1 MAWVLPR
8 DALLFNSRQ
17 AVKKTDNK
25 QNLLTGFLVIFVV
38 TLGLSSCGTNEEDSN
53 IKQEVRVYNWSDY
66 IADSTIGEFEKE
78 TGIDVTYDVY
88 DSNEILEGK
97 LLSGNT
103 GYDIVGPSSEFMG
116 RQIIAGVYQK
126 LYKDAL
132 YNYDNLD
139 PAMMSLLENLD
150 PDNAHSI
157 PYLWGTTGIGYNKQK
172 AIEIMGADFAMDT
185 LDVVFVPEII
195 AKFQH
200 CGVAFLDA
208 PSEMFKAA
216 LHYLGLNP
224 NSQNPKDYQEQS
236 KELFN
241 NVRPYIQYF
250 HSSKYINDL
259 ANGDICLAFAWS
271 GDVLQAAD
279 RASESGNGVQI
290 EYKIPKEGTLMW
302 FDMLAIP
309 ADAPNPGNA
318 HKFLNYILKPE
329 VIAEISNKV
338 NFANANIPSK
348 SLIKA
353 DSLNNPDIYPEEEL
367 MRKLFV
373 AKILPPDID
382 RVMTRQWVDIKS
394 QQ

>member
-1 MAWVLPR
+1 M
-8 DALLFNSRQ
+8 
-17 AVKKTDNK
+17 KKTDYK

-38 TLGLSSCGTNEEDSN
+38 TLGLSSCGTNEEETN

-66 IADSTIGEFEKE
+66 IADSTIREFEKE

-88 DSNEILEGK
+88 DSNEVLEGK

-126 LYKDAL
+126 LNKDAL

-139 PAMMSLLENLD
+139 PTMMSLLENLD

-172 AIEIMGADFAMDT
+172 AIEVMGVDFAMNT

-236 KELFN
+236 TELFK

-353 DSLNNPDIYPEEEL
+353 DSLNNPDIYPEEDL
-367 MRKLFV
+367 MRKLFL

>member
-1 MAWVLPR
+1 M
-8 DALLFNSRQ
+8 
-17 AVKKTDNK
+17 KKTDYK

-38 TLGLSSCGTNEEDSN
+38 TLGLSSCGTNEEETN
-53 IKQEVRVYNWSDY
+53 IKQEVKVYNWSDY
-66 IADSTIGEFEKE
+66 IADSTIREFEKE

-126 LYKDAL
+126 LNKDAL

-139 PAMMSLLENLD
+139 PTMMSLLENLD

-236 KELFN
+236 TELFK

-290 EYKIPKEGTLMW
+290 EYRIPKEGTLMW

-367 MRKLFV
+367 MRKLFL

>member
-17 AVKKTDNK
+17 AVKKTDYK

-38 TLGLSSCGTNEEDSN
+38 TLGLSSCGTNEEETN

-66 IADSTIGEFEKE
+66 IADSTIREFEKE

-126 LYKDAL
+126 LNKDAL

-139 PAMMSLLENLD
+139 PAMMNLLENLD

-172 AIEIMGADFAMDT
+172 AIEVMGVDFAMNT
-185 LDVVFVPEII
+185 LDVVFIPEII

-236 KELFN
+236 TELFN

-290 EYKIPKEGTLMW
+290 EYRIPKEGTLMW

-353 DSLNNPDIYPEEEL
+353 DSLNNPDIYPEEDL
-367 MRKLFV
+367 MRKLFL

>member
-38 TLGLSSCGTNEEDSN
+38 TLGLSSCGTNEEETN

-66 IADSTIGEFEKE
+66 IADSTIREFEKE

-126 LYKDAL
+126 LNKDTL

-139 PAMMSLLENLD
+139 PEMMNLLENLD

>member
-17 AVKKTDNK
+17 AVKKTDYK

-38 TLGLSSCGTNEEDSN
+38 ILGLSSCGTNEEETN

-66 IADSTIGEFEKE
+66 IADSTIREFEKE

-126 LYKDAL
+126 LNKDAL

-139 PAMMSLLENLD
+139 PAMMNLLENLD

-236 KELFN
+236 KELFK

-309 ADAPNPGNA
+309 ADAPNPENA
-318 HKFLNYILKPE
+318 HEFLNYILRPE
-329 VIAEISNKV
+329 VVAEISNKV

-353 DSLNNPDIYPEEEL
+353 DSLNNPGIYPEEEL
-367 MRKLFV
+367 MRKLFI
-373 AKILPPDID
+373 AKILPPDVD

>member
-66 IADSTIGEFEKE
+66 IADSTIREFEKE

-97 LLSGNT
+97 LLTGNT

-126 LYKDAL
+126 LNKDAL

-139 PAMMSLLENLD
+139 PAMMNLLENLD

-236 KELFN
+236 KELFK

-290 EYKIPKEGTLMW
+290 EYRIPKEGTLMW

-367 MRKLFV
+367 MHKLFL
-373 AKILPPDID
+373 AKILPSDID

>member
-17 AVKKTDNK
+17 AVKKTDYK

-38 TLGLSSCGTNEEDSN
+38 TLGLSSCGTNEEETN

-66 IADSTIGEFEKE
+66 IADSTIREFEKE

-126 LYKDAL
+126 LNKDTL

-139 PAMMSLLENLD
+139 PEMMNLLENLD

-236 KELFN
+236 TELFN

-259 ANGDICLAFAWS
+259 ANGDICLAFALS

-290 EYKIPKEGTLMW
+290 EYRIPKEGTLMW

>member
-1 MAWVLPR
+1 M
-8 DALLFNSRQ
+8 
-17 AVKKTDNK
+17 KKTDYK

-38 TLGLSSCGTNEEDSN
+38 TLGLSSCGTNEEETN
-53 IKQEVRVYNWSDY
+53 IKQEVKVYNWSDY
-66 IADSTIGEFEKE
+66 IADSTIREFEKE

-126 LYKDAL
+126 LNKDAL

-172 AIEIMGADFAMDT
+172 AIEVMGVDFAMNT
-185 LDVVFVPEII
+185 LDVVFIPEII

-236 KELFN
+236 TELFN

-290 EYKIPKEGTLMW
+290 EYRIPKEGTLMW

-367 MRKLFV
+367 MRKLFL

>member
-1 MAWVLPR
+1 
-8 DALLFNSRQ
+8 
-17 AVKKTDNK
+17 VKKTDYK

-38 TLGLSSCGTNEEDSN
+38 TLGLSSCGTNEEETN

-66 IADSTIGEFEKE
+66 IADSTIREFEKE

-126 LYKDAL
+126 LNKDAL

-139 PAMMSLLENLD
+139 PEMMNLLENLD

-236 KELFN
+236 TELFK

-309 ADAPNPGNA
+309 ADAPNPENA

-329 VIAEISNKV
+329 VVAAISNKV

-353 DSLNNPDIYPEEEL
+353 DSLNNPGIYPEEEL
-367 MRKLFV
+367 MRKLFI
-373 AKILPPDID
+373 AKILPPDVD

>member
-17 AVKKTDNK
+17 AVKKTDYK

-38 TLGLSSCGTNEEDSN
+38 TLGLSSCGTNEEETN

-66 IADSTIGEFEKE
+66 IADSTIREFEKE

-88 DSNEILEGK
+88 DSNEVLEGK

-126 LYKDAL
+126 LNKDAL

-139 PAMMSLLENLD
+139 PEMMSLLENLD

-236 KELFN
+236 TELFK

-353 DSLNNPDIYPEEEL
+353 DSLNNPGIYPEEEL
-367 MRKLFV
+367 MRKLFL

>member
-1 MAWVLPR
+1 M
-8 DALLFNSRQ
+8 NY
-17 AVKKTDNK
+17 KK
-25 QNLLTGFLVIFVV
+25 NLRSKFLVIFVV
-38 TLGLSSCGTNEEDSN
+38 ILGLYSCGTNEEEGH

-66 IADSTIGEFEKE
+66 IADSTIIEFEIE

-88 DSNEILEGK
+88 DSNEVLEGK
-97 LLSGNT
+97 LLSGKT

-126 LYKDAL
+126 LNKDEL
-132 YNYDNLD
+132 YNYNNLD
-139 PAMMSLLENLD
+139 PAMMNLLENLD

-172 AIEIMGADFAMDT
+172 AIEVMGEDFAMNT

-216 LHYLGLNP
+216 LHYLDLNP

-236 KELFN
+236 KELFM

-279 RASESGNGVQI
+279 RARESGNGVQI
-290 EYKIPKEGTLMW
+290 EYRIPKEGTLMW

-309 ADAPNPGNA
+309 ADAPNPENA

-353 DSLNNPDIYPEEEL
+353 DSLNNPDIYPDEEL

-373 AKILPPDID
+373 AKILPSDID

>member
-1 MAWVLPR
+1 M
-8 DALLFNSRQ
+8 
-17 AVKKTDNK
+17 KKTNYK
-25 QNLLTGFLVIFVV
+25 QNLLTGFLVVFVV
-38 TLGLSSCGTNEEDSN
+38 TLGLSSCGTNEEETN
-53 IKQEVRVYNWSDY
+53 IKQEVKVYNWSDY
-66 IADSTIGEFEKE
+66 IADSTIREFEKE

-88 DSNEILEGK
+88 DSNEVLEGK

-126 LYKDAL
+126 LNKDAL

-172 AIEIMGADFAMDT
+172 AIEVMGVDFAMNT
-185 LDVVFVPEII
+185 LDVVFIPEII

-208 PSEMFKAA
+208 PSEMFKAG

-236 KELFN
+236 TELFN

-290 EYKIPKEGTLMW
+290 EYRIPKEGTLMW

-353 DSLNNPDIYPEEEL
+353 DSLNNPDIYPEEDL
-367 MRKLFV
+367 MRKLFL

>member
-1 MAWVLPR
+1 M
-8 DALLFNSRQ
+8 
-17 AVKKTDNK
+17 KKTDYK

-38 TLGLSSCGTNEEDSN
+38 TLGLSSCGTNEEETN

-66 IADSTIGEFEKE
+66 IADSTIREFEKE

-97 LLSGNT
+97 LFSGNT

-126 LYKDAL
+126 LNKDAL

-236 KELFN
+236 TELFN

-290 EYKIPKEGTLMW
+290 EYRIPKEGTLMW

-353 DSLNNPDIYPEEEL
+353 DSLNNPDIYPEEDL
-367 MRKLFV
+367 MRKLFL

-382 RVMTRQWVDIKS
+382 RVMTRQWVYVKS

>member
-1 MAWVLPR
+1 M
-8 DALLFNSRQ
+8 
-17 AVKKTDNK
+17 KKTNYK

-38 TLGLSSCGTNEEDSN
+38 TLGLSSCGTNEEETN
-53 IKQEVRVYNWSDY
+53 IKQEVKVYNWSDY
-66 IADSTIGEFEKE
+66 IADSTIREFEKE

-126 LYKDAL
+126 LNKDAL

-139 PAMMSLLENLD
+139 PAMMNLLENLD

-172 AIEIMGADFAMDT
+172 AIEVMGVDFAMDT
-185 LDVVFVPEII
+185 LDVVFIPEII

-290 EYKIPKEGTLMW
+290 EYRIPKEGTLMW

-367 MRKLFV
+367 MRKLFL

>member
-1 MAWVLPR
+1 M
-8 DALLFNSRQ
+8 
-17 AVKKTDNK
+17 KKTDYK
-25 QNLLTGFLVIFVV
+25 QNLLTDFLVIFVV
-38 TLGLSSCGTNEEDSN
+38 TLGLSSCGTNEEETN
-53 IKQEVRVYNWSDY
+53 IKQEVKVYNWSDY
-66 IADSTIGEFEKE
+66 IADSTIREFEKE

-88 DSNEILEGK
+88 DSNEVLEGK

-126 LYKDAL
+126 LNKDAL

-172 AIEIMGADFAMDT
+172 AIEVMGVDFAMNT
-185 LDVVFVPEII
+185 LDVVFIPEII

-236 KELFN
+236 TELFN

-290 EYKIPKEGTLMW
+290 EYRIPKEGTLMW

>member
-1 MAWVLPR
+1 M
-8 DALLFNSRQ
+8 
-17 AVKKTDNK
+17 KKTDYK

-38 TLGLSSCGTNEEDSN
+38 TLGLSSCGTNEEETN

-66 IADSTIGEFEKE
+66 IADSTIREFEKE

-126 LYKDAL
+126 LNKDAL

-139 PAMMSLLENLD
+139 PEMMNLLENLD

-236 KELFN
+236 KELFK

-353 DSLNNPDIYPEEEL
+353 DSLNNPGIYPEEEL
-367 MRKLFV
+367 MRKLFI
-373 AKILPPDID
+373 AKILPPDVD

>member
-1 MAWVLPR
+1 
-8 DALLFNSRQ
+8 
-17 AVKKTDNK
+17 VKKTDYK

-38 TLGLSSCGTNEEDSN
+38 TLGLSSCGTNEEETN

-66 IADSTIGEFEKE
+66 IADSTIREFEKE

-88 DSNEILEGK
+88 DSNEVLEGK

-126 LYKDAL
+126 LNKDVL

-139 PAMMSLLENLD
+139 PAMMNLLENLD

-236 KELFN
+236 TELFN

-290 EYKIPKEGTLMW
+290 EYRIPKEGTLMW

-353 DSLNNPDIYPEEEL
+353 DSLNNPDIYPEEDL
-367 MRKLFV
+367 MRKLFL

-382 RVMTRQWVDIKS
+382 RVMTRQWVYVKS

>member
-1 MAWVLPR
+1 
-8 DALLFNSRQ
+8 
-17 AVKKTDNK
+17 VKKTDYK
-25 QNLLTGFLVIFVV
+25 QNLLTGFLIIFVV
-38 TLGLSSCGTNEEDSN
+38 TLGLSSCGTNEEETN

-66 IADSTIGEFEKE
+66 IADSTIREFEKE

-126 LYKDAL
+126 LNKDAL

-139 PAMMSLLENLD
+139 PAMMNLLENLD

-236 KELFN
+236 TELFN

-290 EYKIPKEGTLMW
+290 EYRIPKEGTLMW

>member
-1 MAWVLPR
+1 M
-8 DALLFNSRQ
+8 
-17 AVKKTDNK
+17 KKTNYK
-25 QNLLTGFLVIFVV
+25 QNLLTGFLVVFVV
-38 TLGLSSCGTNEEDSN
+38 TLGLSSCGTNEEETN
-53 IKQEVRVYNWSDY
+53 IKQEVKVYNWSDY
-66 IADSTIGEFEKE
+66 IADSTIREFEKE

-88 DSNEILEGK
+88 DSNEVLEGK

-126 LYKDAL
+126 LNKDAL

-172 AIEIMGADFAMDT
+172 AIEVMGVDFAMNT
-185 LDVVFVPEII
+185 LDVVFIPEII

-236 KELFN
+236 TELFN

-367 MRKLFV
+367 MSKLFL

>member
-17 AVKKTDNK
+17 AVKKTDYK

-38 TLGLSSCGTNEEDSN
+38 TLGLSSCGTNEEETN

-66 IADSTIGEFEKE
+66 IADSTIREFEKE

-126 LYKDAL
+126 LNKDAL

-139 PAMMSLLENLD
+139 PEMMNLLENLD

-236 KELFN
+236 TELFK

-353 DSLNNPDIYPEEEL
+353 DSLNNPGIYPEEEL
-367 MRKLFV
+367 MRKLFI
-373 AKILPPDID
+373 AKILPPDVD

>member
-1 MAWVLPR
+1 
-8 DALLFNSRQ
+8 
-17 AVKKTDNK
+17 VKKTDYK

-38 TLGLSSCGTNEEDSN
+38 TLGLSSCGTNEEETN

-66 IADSTIGEFEKE
+66 IADSTIREFEKE

-126 LYKDAL
+126 LNKDAL

-139 PAMMSLLENLD
+139 PAMMNLLENLD

-172 AIEIMGADFAMDT
+172 AIEVMGVDFAMNT
-185 LDVVFVPEII
+185 LDVVFIPEII

-236 KELFN
+236 TELFN

-290 EYKIPKEGTLMW
+290 EYRIPKEGTLMW

-353 DSLNNPDIYPEEEL
+353 DSLNNPGIYPEEEL
-367 MRKLFV
+367 MRKLFI
-373 AKILPPDID
+373 AKILPPDVD

>member
-1 MAWVLPR
+1 M
-8 DALLFNSRQ
+8 
-17 AVKKTDNK
+17 KKTDYK

-38 TLGLSSCGTNEEDSN
+38 TLGLSSCGTNEEETN

-66 IADSTIGEFEKE
+66 IADSTIREFEKE

-88 DSNEILEGK
+88 DSNEVLEGK

-126 LYKDAL
+126 LNKDAL

-172 AIEIMGADFAMDT
+172 AIEVMGVDFAMNT
-185 LDVVFVPEII
+185 LDVVFIPEII

-236 KELFN
+236 TELFN

-290 EYKIPKEGTLMW
+290 EYRIPKEGTLMW

-367 MRKLFV
+367 MRKLFL

>member
-1 MAWVLPR
+1 M
-8 DALLFNSRQ
+8 
-17 AVKKTDNK
+17 KKTDYK

-38 TLGLSSCGTNEEDSN
+38 TLGLSSCGTNEEETN

-66 IADSTIGEFEKE
+66 IADSTIREFEKE

-126 LYKDAL
+126 LNKDAL

-139 PAMMSLLENLD
+139 PEMMNLLENLD

-224 NSQNPKDYQEQS
+224 NSQNPKIIKSNRQNCS
-236 KELFN
+236 KMYALISNTSIHPNTSMILPME
-241 NVRPYIQYF
+241 I
-250 HSSKYINDL
+250 
-259 ANGDICLAFAWS
+259 FAWHLP
-271 GDVLQAAD
+271 GLVMFCKQRIEPVNQAMVCKLNTK
-279 RASESGNGVQI
+279 S
-290 EYKIPKEGTLMW
+290 PKRE
-302 FDMLAIP
+302 
-309 ADAPNPGNA
+309 
-318 HKFLNYILKPE
+318 H
-329 VIAEISNKV
+329 
-338 NFANANIPSK
+338 
-348 SLIKA
+348 
-353 DSLNNPDIYPEEEL
+353 
-367 MRKLFV
+367 
-373 AKILPPDID
+373 
-382 RVMTRQWVDIKS
+382 
-394 QQ
+394 

>member
-1 MAWVLPR
+1 M
-8 DALLFNSRQ
+8 
-17 AVKKTDNK
+17 KKTGYK

-38 TLGLSSCGTNEEDSN
+38 TLGLSSCGTNEEETN
-53 IKQEVRVYNWSDY
+53 IKQEVKVYNWSDY
-66 IADSTIGEFEKE
+66 IADSTIREFEKE

-126 LYKDAL
+126 LNKDAL

-139 PAMMSLLENLD
+139 PAMMNLLENLD

-236 KELFN
+236 TELFN

-259 ANGDICLAFAWS
+259 ANGDICLAFAWA

-290 EYKIPKEGTLMW
+290 EYRIPKEGTLMW

-367 MRKLFV
+367 MRKLFL

>member
-1 MAWVLPR
+1 M
-8 DALLFNSRQ
+8 
-17 AVKKTDNK
+17 KKTDYK

-38 TLGLSSCGTNEEDSN
+38 TLGLSSCGTNEEETN

-66 IADSTIGEFEKE
+66 IADSTIREFEKE

-126 LYKDAL
+126 LNKDAL

-236 KELFN
+236 TELFN

-290 EYKIPKEGTLMW
+290 EYRIPKEGTLMW

-309 ADAPNPGNA
+309 ADAPNSGNA

-367 MRKLFV
+367 MHKLFL

>member
-1 MAWVLPR
+1 
-8 DALLFNSRQ
+8 
-17 AVKKTDNK
+17 VKKTDYK

-38 TLGLSSCGTNEEDSN
+38 TLGLSSCGTNEEETN
-53 IKQEVRVYNWSDY
+53 IKQEVKVYNWSDY
-66 IADSTIGEFEKE
+66 IADSTIREFEKE

-88 DSNEILEGK
+88 DSNEVLEGK

-126 LYKDAL
+126 LNKDAL

-172 AIEIMGADFAMDT
+172 AIEVMGVDFAMNT
-185 LDVVFVPEII
+185 LDVVFIPEII

-236 KELFN
+236 TELFN

-290 EYKIPKEGTLMW
+290 EYRIPKEGTLMW

-367 MRKLFV
+367 MRKLFL

>member
-1 MAWVLPR
+1 M
-8 DALLFNSRQ
+8 
-17 AVKKTDNK
+17 KKTDYK

-38 TLGLSSCGTNEEDSN
+38 TLGLSSCGTNEEETN

-66 IADSTIGEFEKE
+66 IADSTIREFEKE

-126 LYKDAL
+126 LNKDAL

-139 PAMMSLLENLD
+139 PAMMNLLENLD

-236 KELFN
+236 KELFK

-309 ADAPNPGNA
+309 ADAPNPENA
-318 HKFLNYILKPE
+318 HEFLNYILRPE
-329 VIAEISNKV
+329 VVAEISNKV

-367 MRKLFV
+367 MRKLFI
-373 AKILPPDID
+373 AKILPPDVD

>member
-1 MAWVLPR
+1 M
-8 DALLFNSRQ
+8 
-17 AVKKTDNK
+17 KKTDYK

-38 TLGLSSCGTNEEDSN
+38 TLGLSSCGTNEEETN

-66 IADSTIGEFEKE
+66 IADSTIREFEKE

-126 LYKDAL
+126 LNKDAL

-139 PAMMSLLENLD
+139 PAMMNLLENLD

-236 KELFN
+236 TELFN

-290 EYKIPKEGTLMW
+290 EYRIPKEGTLMW

-367 MRKLFV
+367 MRKLFI
-373 AKILPPDID
+373 AKILPPDVD

>member
-1 MAWVLPR
+1 M
-8 DALLFNSRQ
+8 
-17 AVKKTDNK
+17 KKTDYK

-38 TLGLSSCGTNEEDSN
+38 TLGLSSCGTNEEETN

-66 IADSTIGEFEKE
+66 IADSTIREFEKE

-88 DSNEILEGK
+88 DSNEVLEGK

-126 LYKDAL
+126 LNKDAL

-139 PAMMSLLENLD
+139 PEMMSLLENLD

-236 KELFN
+236 TELFK

-353 DSLNNPDIYPEEEL
+353 DSLNNPGIYPEEEL
-367 MRKLFV
+367 MRKLFL

-394 QQ
+394 PQ

>member
-1 MAWVLPR
+1 M
-8 DALLFNSRQ
+8 
-17 AVKKTDNK
+17 KKTDYK

-38 TLGLSSCGTNEEDSN
+38 TLGLSSCGTNEEETN

-66 IADSTIGEFEKE
+66 IADSTIREFEKE

-126 LYKDAL
+126 LNKDAL

-172 AIEIMGADFAMDT
+172 AIEVMGVDFAMNT

-236 KELFN
+236 TELFN

-290 EYKIPKEGTLMW
+290 EYRIPKEGTLMW

-367 MRKLFV
+367 MRKLFL

>member
-1 MAWVLPR
+1 M
-8 DALLFNSRQ
+8 
-17 AVKKTDNK
+17 KKTDYK

-38 TLGLSSCGTNEEDSN
+38 TLGLSSCGTNEEETN
-53 IKQEVRVYNWSDY
+53 IKQEVKVYNWSDY
-66 IADSTIGEFEKE
+66 IADSTIREFEKE

-88 DSNEILEGK
+88 DSNEVLEGK

-126 LYKDAL
+126 LNKDAL

-172 AIEIMGADFAMDT
+172 AIEVMGVDFAMNT

-236 KELFN
+236 TELFN

-290 EYKIPKEGTLMW
+290 EYRIPKEGTLMW

>member
-1 MAWVLPR
+1 
-8 DALLFNSRQ
+8 
-17 AVKKTDNK
+17 VKKTNYK

-38 TLGLSSCGTNEEDSN
+38 TLGLSSCGTNEEETN

-66 IADSTIGEFEKE
+66 IADSTIREFEKE

-126 LYKDAL
+126 LNKDTL

-139 PAMMSLLENLD
+139 PEMMNLLENLD

-236 KELFN
+236 TELFN

-290 EYKIPKEGTLMW
+290 EYRIPKEGTLMW

-367 MRKLFV
+367 MRKLFL

>member
-1 MAWVLPR
+1 M
-8 DALLFNSRQ
+8 
-17 AVKKTDNK
+17 KKTDHK

-38 TLGLSSCGTNEEDSN
+38 TLGLSSCGTNEEETN

-66 IADSTIGEFEKE
+66 IADSTIREFEKE

-126 LYKDAL
+126 LNKDAL

-172 AIEIMGADFAMDT
+172 AIEVMGVDFAMNT
-185 LDVVFVPEII
+185 LDVVFIPEII

-236 KELFN
+236 TELFN

-290 EYKIPKEGTLMW
+290 EYRIPKEGTLMW

-353 DSLNNPDIYPEEEL
+353 DSLNNPGIYPEEEL
-367 MRKLFV
+367 MRKLFI
-373 AKILPPDID
+373 AKILPPDVD

>member
-1 MAWVLPR
+1 M
-8 DALLFNSRQ
+8 
-17 AVKKTDNK
+17 KKTDYK

-38 TLGLSSCGTNEEDSN
+38 TLGLSSCGTNEEETN

-66 IADSTIGEFEKE
+66 IADSTIREFEKE

-126 LYKDAL
+126 LNKDAL

-290 EYKIPKEGTLMW
+290 EYRIPKEGTLMW

-353 DSLNNPDIYPEEEL
+353 DSLNNPDIYPEEDL
-367 MRKLFV
+367 MRKLFL

-382 RVMTRQWVDIKS
+382 RVMTRQWVDVKS

>member
-1 MAWVLPR
+1 M
-8 DALLFNSRQ
+8 
-17 AVKKTDNK
+17 KKTDYK

-38 TLGLSSCGTNEEDSN
+38 TLGLSSCGTNEEETN

-66 IADSTIGEFEKE
+66 IADSTIREFEKE

-88 DSNEILEGK
+88 DSNEVLEGK

-126 LYKDAL
+126 LNKDAL

-172 AIEIMGADFAMDT
+172 AIEVMGADFAMNT
-185 LDVVFVPEII
+185 LDVVFIPEII

-236 KELFN
+236 TELFN

-353 DSLNNPDIYPEEEL
+353 DSLNNPGIYPEEEL

>member
-1 MAWVLPR
+1 M
-8 DALLFNSRQ
+8 
-17 AVKKTDNK
+17 KKTDYK

-38 TLGLSSCGTNEEDSN
+38 TLGLSSCGTNEEETN

-66 IADSTIGEFEKE
+66 IADSTIREFEKE

-88 DSNEILEGK
+88 DSNEVLEGK

-126 LYKDAL
+126 LNKDAL

-236 KELFN
+236 TELFN

-290 EYKIPKEGTLMW
+290 EYRIPKEGTLMW

-367 MRKLFV
+367 MRKLFL

>member
-1 MAWVLPR
+1 M
-8 DALLFNSRQ
+8 
-17 AVKKTDNK
+17 KKTDYK

-38 TLGLSSCGTNEEDSN
+38 TLGLSSCGTNEEETN

-66 IADSTIGEFEKE
+66 IADSTIREFEKE

-126 LYKDAL
+126 LNKDAL

-139 PAMMSLLENLD
+139 PEMMNLLENLD

-236 KELFN
+236 KELFK

-309 ADAPNPGNA
+309 ADAPNPENA
-318 HKFLNYILKPE
+318 HEFLNYILRPE
-329 VIAEISNKV
+329 VVAEISNKV

-353 DSLNNPDIYPEEEL
+353 DSLNNPGIYPEEEL
-367 MRKLFV
+367 MRKLFI
-373 AKILPPDID
+373 AKILPPDVD
-382 RVMTRQWVDIKS
+382 RVMTRQWVDIKL